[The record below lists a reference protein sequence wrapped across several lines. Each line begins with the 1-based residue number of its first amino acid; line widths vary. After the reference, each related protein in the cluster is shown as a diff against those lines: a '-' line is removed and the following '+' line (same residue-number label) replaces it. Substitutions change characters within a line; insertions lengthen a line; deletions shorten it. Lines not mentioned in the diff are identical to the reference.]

1 MIDVLINDILLDDVL
16 RESSLD
22 CGLDDIVVPVLSA
35 DVVPFDTSRTFSL
48 GRRKA
53 WSHGI
58 EPRCDFLSH
67 SHVSKQAGLIILSR
81 WRTSP
86 KGRTLSEIKSDDAE
100 VAHFDAEV
108 SAMLLKAFKA
118 FDKSQ
123 WAIVTTPKRRHL
135 QRNFATLT
143 AAAIAESLGIE
154 FYEDAAIA
162 RSRGRINA
170 VFSLQI
176 VPRQPNI
183 IVFDDIVTSGS
194 TLKAMCEVLQP
205 YGKTLVFTVGIDNS

>member
-1 MIDVLINDILLDDVL
+1 MIDVLINDIMLDDIL
-16 RESSLD
+16 RESSFD

-35 DVVPFDTSRTFSL
+35 DVVHFDTGSTFSL

-100 VAHFDAEV
+100 VAHFAAEV

-118 FDKSQ
+118 FDKSM

-154 FYEDAAIA
+154 FYEDAAVA
-162 RSRGRINA
+162 RSRGRVNA

-194 TLKAMCEVLQP
+194 TLKAMCEALQP